1 MVVMLTNDL
10 LEGRLNIIIRQRFKF
25 NKRNKNQGATGP
37 VGIIS
42 DNELLGRYGNL
53 ECPTAPRYCVMDNY

>member
-42 DNELLGRYGNL
+42 DNELLGMVTWNVRSLQGI
-53 ECPTAPRYCVMDNY
+53 V

>member
-37 VGIIS
+37 VSIIS
-42 DNELLGRYGNL
+42 DNELAGMVTWNVRSLQGI
-53 ECPTAPRYCVMDNY
+53 V